1 MNVLREKYV
10 DIVDDGKDYFTS
22 SLAYAFQYARRQDVV
37 KPGDIGLIINVGTGI
52 QIGCAIYYF

>member
-1 MNVLREKYV
+1 V